1 VWSSGASRRR
11 KESPAQ
17 RAHRLEAIRFAYP
30 PFERLPIH
38 VGAVNEKALRLS
50 GEIADGTI
58 LSVLAGPA
66 YVRWARARIDEGAA
80 AAGRDQHSHRVTT
93 FALYSVDAD
102 PARARDAVRDTVA
115 LFLAAERASA
125 LARVPGLSAEVAAML
140 ASDDG
145 TFAER
150 IPERWIDDLAI
161 AGDPAECAGRLQR
174 LFDAGS
180 DSIGLWLFPTARATE
195 ILELTA
201 RDVLPRL
208 EVSRRRAT

>member
-1 VWSSGASRRR
+1 MPPGRALSEWSSGASPRR

-17 RAHRLEAIRFAYP
+17 PDSR
-30 PFERLPIH
+30 
-38 VGAVNEKALRLS
+38 K
-50 GEIADGTI
+50 D
-58 LSVLAGPA
+58 
-66 YVRWARARIDEGAA
+66 
-80 AAGRDQHSHRVTT
+80 
-93 FALYSVDAD
+93 
-102 PARARDAVRDTVA
+102 
-115 LFLAAERASA
+115 
-125 LARVPGLSAEVAAML
+125 
-140 ASDDG
+140 DDG

-150 IPERWIDDLAI
+150 IPERWVDDLAI

-208 EVSRRRAT
+208 EVSRRRAWT